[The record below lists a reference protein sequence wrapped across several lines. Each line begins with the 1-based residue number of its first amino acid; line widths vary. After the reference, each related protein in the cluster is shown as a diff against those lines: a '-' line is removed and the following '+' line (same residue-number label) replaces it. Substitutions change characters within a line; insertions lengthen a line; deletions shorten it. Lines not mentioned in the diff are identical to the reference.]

1 MTIGG
6 EGQRGRRNS
15 QSGDAERLRAVSKL
29 SERFARRAEERRVLA
44 NGQIDRRQRGRGGR
58 RRTDRGRPSWQK
70 GLFFGAVL
78 AILRWRFFPPDR
90 S

>member
-1 MTIGG
+1 MTAD
-6 EGQRGRRNS
+6 QRERS
-15 QSGDAERLRAVSKL
+15 AEIDR
-29 SERFARRAEERRVLA
+29 
-44 NGQIDRRQRGRGGR
+44 GTDRRQRGRGGR
-58 RRTDRGRPSWQK
+58 RRIDRGRPWWQK